1 MATGKIDNNVDK
13 KDMYFSVAN
22 VKKNFMLVN
31 YDPRV
36 VPDLKIP
43 HIMTLDP

>member
-1 MATGKIDNNVDK
+1 
-13 KDMYFSVAN
+13 
-22 VKKNFMLVN
+22 MLVN

-43 HIMTLDP
+43 HIMTPESLFMSIKYS